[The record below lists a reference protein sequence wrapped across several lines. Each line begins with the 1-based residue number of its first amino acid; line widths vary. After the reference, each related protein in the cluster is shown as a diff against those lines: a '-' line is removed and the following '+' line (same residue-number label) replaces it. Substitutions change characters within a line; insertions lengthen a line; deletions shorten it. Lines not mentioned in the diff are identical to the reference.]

1 MRGYHKYP
9 IKLVYMR
16 VVTILLALVPFAL
29 RAQAPAPASQSP
41 CSNTPA
47 YKLCELVF
55 ELADKDAAQH
65 PKPYVSVEL
74 KVEFRSP
81 RRRTYAMPAFWD
93 GGRRMVVRFTPT
105 EGGDWDYHVTSN
117 IAEWNDKTGSF
128 AAAASESPGFIR
140 PANVHHWAYTEKAG
154 TGLDQPHLWMGANA
168 MQFASIDDAAFRAMA
183 DARSAQKFNHLR
195 GLVLGGTSAAYGA
208 ADAPNLE
215 YFQRLDQRVRY
226 LNEKG
231 IIADLVLA
239 GGDGALTKAL
249 ADFQQRR
256 RFVRFVV
263 ARYAAMNVTWQG
275 LDRFED
281 YADGRAL
288 TKEIGL
294 ALKELDPYQH
304 PRTSGAAVT
313 STALL
318 DDGWMTFAMQGTVN
332 DSLASIEHQL
342 YPVPFI
348 ALGDSGSP
356 AADADTIRHRLWNA
370 TMNGQ
375 YAALAN
381 DATSAAGAKAMTAW
395 FDFLADTRHWE
406 LEPYFDVDG
415 GRAVALEDVE
425 YVVYIEKPGPVELTV
440 EKHGYDI
447 YWVNPADGESTKAK
461 KFSGEHFTGEPPDR
475 SHDWILHV
483 VREGT
488 VAGMNRSFKFES
500 RTIVLQEIEANTP
513 KVPFAIEAP
522 KGTLSVS
529 KPTPFAAKMTRESR
543 ATRSMMWLWMG
554 EVAADQQGYRVLA
567 TSQKGNMQAPRD
579 IAKNYPAT
587 MHLRLYGMN
596 ANGKVYELDSGL
608 QINP

>member
-1 MRGYHKYP
+1 MR
-9 IKLVYMR
+9 LA
-16 VVTILLALVPFAL
+16 TFFLALVPMAMP
-29 RAQAPAPASQSP
+29 AQTPPAPAAPSP

-47 YKLCELVF
+47 YKVCELPF
-55 ELADKDAAQH
+55 ELSGKDAAGH

-81 RRRTYAMPAFWD
+81 RRRTYAMPAFWNG
-93 GGRRMVVRFTPT
+93 GGRMLVRFAPT
-105 EGGDWDYHVTSN
+105 EAGDWDYHVTSN
-117 IAEWNDKTGSF
+117 IADWNDKTGSF
-128 AAAASESPGFIR
+128 TVAASESPGFLR
-140 PANVHHWAYTEKAG
+140 PANVHHWAYTEKAS

-168 MQFASIDDAAFRAMA
+168 MQFASLDDAAFRSLA
-183 DARSAQKFNHLR
+183 DARAAQKFNHLR
-195 GLVLGGTSAAYGA
+195 GLVLGGTAPAYSG

-215 YFQRLDQRVRY
+215 YFQRLDQRVQY

-239 GGDGALTKAL
+239 GGNGALTKTL
-249 ADFQQRR
+249 PDYQQRR

-263 ARYAAMNVTWQG
+263 ARYAAMNITWQG
-275 LDRFED
+275 LEKFED
-281 YADGRAL
+281 YPDGRAL
-288 TKEIGL
+288 IKELGL

-313 STALL
+313 STPLL
-318 DDGWMTFAMQGTVN
+318 DDGWMTFATQGAVN
-332 DSLASIEHQL
+332 DSLGSIEHQL
-342 YPVPFI
+342 YAVPFI
-348 ALGDSGSP
+348 GVGDSGP
-356 AADADTIRHRLWNA
+356 AAAGADAARHRLWNT

-375 YAALAN
+375 YAAIAN
-381 DATSAAGAKAMTAW
+381 DATDPAAARTMTAW
-395 FDFLADTRHWE
+395 FDFLKDTRYWE

-425 YVVYIEKPGPVELTV
+425 YVVYIEKPGPLELTV

-447 YWVNPADGESTKAK
+447 YWINPADGEATRGK

-475 SHDWILHV
+475 SHDWVLHV
-483 VREGT
+483 VREGR
-488 VAGMNRSFKFES
+488 VEGMNRSFKFES
-500 RTIVLQEIEANTP
+500 REIVLQEVEANTP

-522 KGTLSVS
+522 KGAISVS
-529 KPTPFAAKMTRESR
+529 KPTPYAAKMTRESR

-554 EVAADQQGYRVLA
+554 EVAADQQGRRVLA
-567 TSQKGNMQAPRD
+567 TSQKGDMQAPKD